1 MQPSTTDILAVH
13 VQYMNEKFE
22 HIEKR
27 LDGLATSEEVAA
39 LRAEVEKITPWTHTL
54 ETLEKAAKW
63 IVAIAAACGAIY
75 ASIKG
80 FGK

>member
-1 MQPSTTDILAVH
+1 MSEGTAEILAVH
-13 VQYMNEKFE
+13 VRYMNEKFE

-39 LRAEVEKITPWTHTL
+39 LRAEVEKITPWTKTL
-54 ETLEKAAKW
+54 ETLERTAKW
-63 IVAIAAACGAIY
+63 IAAIAAAVSATY
-75 ASIKG
+75 LAIKG